1 MNKEEIL
8 EKLSTT
14 LAQELLDRINSGE
27 AGAADLNVARQLL
40 KDNNITVVPQAE
52 HPAKKLALVLPFED
66 KQVANG

>member
-1 MNKEEIL
+1 MNKEEVL

-52 HPAKKLALVLPFED
+52 HPR
-66 KQVANG
+66 